1 MCEGETS
8 GCPFTYFNDRTSNF
22 FLKFDVRFSLSKR
35 LLTSCQARRT
45 AGLILQRLV
54 RGHLAVIFPS
64 LTSPVGG
71 VWGCSP
77 TTNLNWYNKHKKR
90 SLHSGSAFSCHL
102 LVPPGIYW
110 KNVP

>member
-35 LLTSCQARRT
+35 LLTSC
-45 AGLILQRLV
+45 
-54 RGHLAVIFPS
+54 HLAVIFPS

-71 VWGCSP
+71 VLGCSP